1 MGSYYVTPER
11 PQMPVKEGENIF
23 KQEFK
28 DRKKLYENSPEYEA
42 KWKAKQKEMPG
53 PIISFE
59 SKQFYRNEPSEWDK
73 PNTSGKK
80 VWYTVTK
87 AKILDLKIKQFK
99 HHSER
104 RVDNAKV
111 LDEKIKMHILEPLDG
126 YGCTLTKIKMP
137 MMYADRS
144 IINVYYPQDN
154 EDGSHTIISSSEDT
168 AMRAAA

>member
-28 DRKKLYENSPEYEA
+28 DRKKLYENSPEYESR
-42 KWKAKQKEMPG
+42 WKAKQNQMPG

-59 SKQFYRNEPSEWDK
+59 SKQFYGNEPAEWDK
-73 PNTSGKK
+73 SYSTGKK
-80 VWYTVTK
+80 IWYTVTK

-126 YGCTLTKIKMP
+126 YSCTLTKIKMP

-144 IINVYYPQDN
+144 VLNVYYPQDN
-154 EDGSHTIISSSEDT
+154 EDGSHTIMSSSMDT
-168 AMRAAA
+168 AARAAQ